1 MRFFLLLAVALIT
14 SGQPSSSRAAIGEA
28 SSSDV
33 VASYH
38 RWPHGPSADPG
49 FFPIGVWLQDPRN
62 AGRYKQ
68 AGINLYV
75 ALWQGPTEP
84 QLATLKAAGM
94 PVICGQTRIGLAH
107 RDDPTIIGW
116 MHGDEPDN
124 AQEIRD
130 EKTGRRRY
138 GPPVAP
144 AKIVAGY
151 ERLRAADPTRPV
163 MLNLGQGVANDDWKG
178 RGPGASLDD
187 YPAYV
192 RGADLVSFDVYPVAG
207 LDRADR
213 ADLLW
218 YVPKGVDRLV
228 KWTGGRKLVW
238 NCIEC
243 TRIDNPTAKA
253 TPAQVRSEVWMALVH
268 GSRGLIYFVHQFKP
282 RFNEHALLDDPEMLT
297 AVTAIN
303 GQIKKLAPVLNSPT
317 VADVATVRSSDPSAP
332 IDLMVKRRP
341 DATYVFAVGMRN
353 RPARG
358 SFVVHGLPALA
369 TAEVLGE
376 DRSLKTTE
384 GQFDD
389 DFASYGVHIYRI
401 TSAGAGRTAPNGLRP

>member
-1 MRFFLLLAVALIT
+1 
-14 SGQPSSSRAAIGEA
+14 
-28 SSSDV
+28 
-33 VASYH
+33 
-38 RWPHGPSADPG
+38 
-49 FFPIGVWLQDPRN
+49 
-62 AGRYKQ
+62 
-68 AGINLYV
+68 
-75 ALWQGPTEP
+75 
-84 QLATLKAAGM
+84 M
-94 PVICGQTRIGLAH
+94 PVICDQNRVGLAH

-144 AKIVAGY
+144 AKIVADY

-163 MLNLGQGVANDDWKG
+163 MLNLGQGVANDEWKG

-192 RGADLVSFDVYPVAG
+192 RGADIVSFDVYPVAG
-207 LDRADR
+207 LDRPDR
-213 ADLLW
+213 ADFLW

-253 TPAQVRSEVWMALVH
+253 TPAQVRSEVWMALIH

-282 RFNEHALLDDPEMLT
+282 RFNEHALLDDPEMLA

-303 GQIKKLAPVLNSPT
+303 HQIKELAPVLNSPT
-317 VADVATVRSSDPSAP
+317 VIDARSVRSSDPAVP

-341 DATYVFAVGMRN
+341 DATYLFAVGMRN

-358 SFVVHGLPALA
+358 SFVVRGLPTRA
-369 TAEVLGE
+369 TAQRARRGPLS
-376 DRSLKTTE
+376 RN
-384 GQFDD
+384 Q
-389 DFASYGVHIYRI
+389 
-401 TSAGAGRTAPNGLRP
+401 